1 MDKDLKDL
9 KSFGTKSGASSTKSG
24 STGAV
29 VKTFDSAPS
38 VQSASTTPRSLESF
52 AQEYVQKLVKLEEAV
67 KAEDHTYAKKLCNE
81 LLALY
86 PDMVSVQ
93 YYSYVLEGV
102 DAVYEAYK
110 KHYGSSRA
118 VEQFK
123 EDDMESC
130 LRVFI
135 EEIAEAKG
143 DLERAYHGYR
153 ALKNNAKAKYTR
165 YKQGEK
171 AFANG
176 KYEQAIAYFRDAED
190 YRDAPQRIR
199 EIQEV
204 GRVKSKFDQQ
214 VGNKTTYMSRMLHQ
228 KMPQQMQQFE
238 QMKAKKFSK
247 TFTEGFMF
255 NLCITLMMISSIVMC
270 FDPGFNMPYL
280 YFGWGI
286 CATIALHIYNVWD
299 FRLILSCLCAFGL
312 SMALP
317 MLRLFVGEIIGTQIP
332 FMLAGVAVSAI
343 VFVKGMKNER
353 AYRAYKANQD
363 ALEKLF
369 NEQIAP
375 EQERLRTQLI
385 NEYKSQTME
394 YIVKEWVKQI
404 PDIEK

>member
-1 MDKDLKDL
+1 MKKPASEAELAKLQEALEMVQNYEAYEEKKKKFVEAMEADDKK
-9 KSFGTKSGASSTKSG
+9 
-24 STGAV
+24 
-29 VKTFDSAPS
+29 
-38 VQSASTTPRSLESF
+38 
-52 AQEYVQKLVKLEEAV
+52 
-67 KAEDHTYAKKLCNE
+67 YARQLCNE
-81 LLALY
+81 MLELFPYSIIAN
-86 PDMVSVQ
+86 
-93 YYSYVLEGV
+93 YYEYVFE
-102 DAVYEAYK
+102 DSEACVK
-110 KHYGSSRA
+110 AFQDEYGSKAMEKLEASSMEDILA
-118 VEQFK
+118 VLIEHIALPKKQF
-123 EDDMESC
+123 D
-130 LRVFI
+130 
-135 EEIAEAKG
+135 
-143 DLERAYHGYR
+143 RAYRGYR
-153 ALKNNAKAKYTR
+153 ALSNNAKAKYIR
-165 YKQGEK
+165 YQQGEQ
-171 AFANG
+171 AFSDG
-176 KYEQAIAYFRDAED
+176 KYKLAISCFRDAED

-199 EIQEV
+199 DIQQISD
-204 GRVKSKFDQQ
+204 VKSKFDQQ

-255 NLCITLMMISSIVMC
+255 NLCITLMMISSVVMC

-343 VFVKGMKNER
+343 VFIKGMKNER

-363 ALEKLF
+363 AVEKLF